1 MSEPM
6 VRIEKTVYKQ
16 VAKKLKILDPK
27 SGNLVDYDAFEE
39 VPQDKKLVLEIPEAF
54 YNKHLK
60 ENKDIKLLGRVQPK
74 APGQSGG
81 NSGQNAGTQGAGQQ
95 PGSSPDKD

>member
-1 MSEPM
+1 M

-39 VPQDKKLVLEIPEAF
+39 VPQDKKLVLEIPESF

-60 ENKDIKLLGRVQPK
+60 ENKDIKLLCRVQPK

-81 NSGQNAGTQGAGQQ
+81 NSGQSEGAQGAGQQ
-95 PGSSPDKD
+95 PGNSPDKD